1 MLKDEIA
8 IIGDKDSI
16 LLYKS
21 IGFNV
26 YPVVDESQARELF
39 KSLAMNY
46 KIIYI
51 VDTLQEKI
59 SDLTDKYKNRSFPA
73 VIPLPSCKGS
83 NGLGMQG
90 IKENVEKAIGADIL
104 FANDKKDKA

>member
-16 LLYKS
+16 LIYKA
-21 IGFNV
+21 IGANV
-26 YPVVDESQARELF
+26 YPVVDEQQARELF
-39 KSLAMNY
+39 KALAMNY
-46 KIIYI
+46 KVIYI
-51 VDTLQEKI
+51 VDTLQALI
-59 SDLTDKYKNRSFPA
+59 SDLTDKYKTRSYPA

-83 NGLGMQG
+83 NGLGLQG

-104 FANDKKDKA
+104 FANDKKE